1 MNLRLAALGLA
12 VTSMAIAP
20 VPAGAI
26 PPPLPPANALD
37 FSVDGVAIRCR
48 LPNPGGTVESCM
60 LQFSHYL
67 LSIEMMTRG
76 DGRYF
81 YYIKRSCVEPGD
93 GTSGHEFFLRDG
105 ILQDGETIRGS
116 QMQIDLRETL
126 AVRSSEKCESIAN
139 WPHEE
144 DAMVTRL
151 DRALAVFRSLQ
162 SAPPTN

>member
-1 MNLRLAALGLA
+1 MNPRLAALGLA
-12 VTSMAIAP
+12 ALSIAGAP
-20 VPAGAI
+20 APAGAI
-26 PPPLPPANALD
+26 PPPLPPVDALD

-48 LPNPGGTVESCM
+48 LPDTRGTVQSCM

-93 GTSGHEFFLRDG
+93 GTGGYEFFLRDG
-105 ILQDGETIRGS
+105 ILQNGETIRGS

-126 AVRSSEKCESIAN
+126 GVRTSEKCESIAN

-162 SAPPTN
+162 ATPASN

>member
-1 MNLRLAALGLA
+1 MIWQRAALGVSALA
-12 VTSMAIAP
+12 TALAP

-26 PPPLPPANALD
+26 PPPLPPADALD
-37 FSVDGVAIRCR
+37 FSVDSVAIRCR
-48 LPNPGGTVESCM
+48 LPDPGGTVQNCM

-67 LSIEMMTRG
+67 LGIHMMTKG

-81 YYIKRSCVEPGD
+81 YYIKRSCVEASDATG
-93 GTSGHEFFLRDG
+93 GREIFARNG
-105 ILQDGETIRGS
+105 ILQEGETIRGS

-126 AVRSSEKCESIAN
+126 AVRTAEKCESIAN

-162 SAPPTN
+162 TAIAPN